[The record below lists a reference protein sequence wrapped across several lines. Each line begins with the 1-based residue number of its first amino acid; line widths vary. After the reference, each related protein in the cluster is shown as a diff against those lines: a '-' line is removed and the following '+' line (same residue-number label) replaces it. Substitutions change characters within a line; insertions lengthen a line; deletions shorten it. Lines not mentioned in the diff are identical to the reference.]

1 MEDPQSEKKEQG
13 ITVEEL
19 FRELEDLRS
28 NGSDIYQ
35 IARHLQMLIGRGAEA
50 ALTDK
55 EKVDLKNAFI
65 LARNNSSDRVIGTV
79 LPGYEIAR
87 FLMLGKF
94 FGIDEIVFN
103 EADVKL
109 IEEAMHTY
117 EDEKNYSQL
126 DSLKRTLE
134 YIGLKLD

>member
-1 MEDPQSEKKEQG
+1 MEGFPSQKEEKDV
-13 ITVEEL
+13 TVEEL

-28 NGSDIYQ
+28 NEGDIYQ
-35 IARHLQMLIGRGAEA
+35 VARRLQMLIGSGAEVT
-50 ALTDK
+50 LTDK

-65 LARNNSSDRVIGTV
+65 LARNNSSDRVIGIV
-79 LPGYEIAR
+79 LQGYEIAR